1 MDLLCRDPW
10 WASDPRNQARPTG
23 SSFQWIWNWG
33 ILILYQFLLG
43 TETVGT
49 DKPLRIQQIQK
60 AVMKKPRTN
69 EVETNREIDH
79 WGLRDRVTPAP
90 EHLVPL
96 TLVSHSTG
104 LEWMSSVLKV
114 SPIFLAKEISSF
126 GSNGLFLVI
135 ISD

>member
-1 MDLLCRDPW
+1 M
-10 WASDPRNQARPTG
+10 
-23 SSFQWIWNWG
+23 
-33 ILILYQFLLG
+33 ILYQSLLG
-43 TETVGT
+43 TEMVGT

-60 AVMKKPRTN
+60 AVMKKPRTK

-79 WGLRDRVTPAP
+79 WGLRDRVTPTP

-96 TLVSHSTG
+96 ILVSHSTG

-126 GSNGLFLVI
+126 GSSGLFLVI